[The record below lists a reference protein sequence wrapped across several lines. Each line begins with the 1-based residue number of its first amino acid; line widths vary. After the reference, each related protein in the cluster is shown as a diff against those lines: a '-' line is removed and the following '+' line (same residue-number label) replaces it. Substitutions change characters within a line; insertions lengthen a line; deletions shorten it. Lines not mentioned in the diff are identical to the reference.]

1 MTWLSV
7 HAKIYYAVHKW
18 KAAFL
23 FARWSRDIMQG
34 SGQLVQTLA
43 RRAGPGRELLLCEA
57 VSGHTASAYP
67 QRPPSHVSVTAETN
81 LFGLPL

>member
-1 MTWLSV
+1 
-7 HAKIYYAVHKW
+7 
-18 KAAFL
+18 
-23 FARWSRDIMQG
+23 MQG

-67 QRPPSHVSVTAETN
+67 QRPPSHVSVTAEIN